1 MTRYARVAGCLTRSK
16 VFSAALVLAAL
27 PLQVYAQVK
36 HPAPAPTPAETSPTP
51 ARQDPSAD
59 GSYVLV
65 GAGDIASCKYP
76 EGARATAKLIEK
88 IPGTVFAAGDLAY
101 ERGTAAEFRNC
112 YDTTWGKFKDRT
124 RPT

>member
-36 HPAPAPTPAETSPTP
+36 HPARAPTPAETSPAP
-51 ARQDPSAD
+51 ARQDPPAD

-65 GAGDIASCKYP
+65 GGGDIARCKYP
-76 EGARATAKLIEK
+76 EGARATAKLIRK
-88 IPGTVFAAGDLAY
+88 NTGNLFPAGIPA
-101 ERGTAAEFRNC
+101 
-112 YDTTWGKFKDRT
+112 
-124 RPT
+124 